1 MFIIDN
7 LDKIRAENKEDEN
20 SRYQRITTFLQDFKN
35 NNDACIIL
43 IHHAKKADSKGVVYK
58 RA

>member
-7 LDKIRAENKEDEN
+7 LDKITMQGTDEN
-20 SRYQRITTFLQDFKN
+20 TRYQRITTFLQDYKN
-35 NNDACIIL
+35 ENDACIIL
-43 IHHAKKADSKGVVYK
+43 IHHAKKPDSKGISYN

>member
-7 LDKIRAENKEDEN
+7 LDKISPDRNEDEN
-20 SRYQRITTFLQDFKN
+20 HRYQRITSTLQDLKN
-35 NNDACIIL
+35 DSSLCLML
-43 IHHAKKADSKGVVYK
+43 IHHAKKPDSKNAYT